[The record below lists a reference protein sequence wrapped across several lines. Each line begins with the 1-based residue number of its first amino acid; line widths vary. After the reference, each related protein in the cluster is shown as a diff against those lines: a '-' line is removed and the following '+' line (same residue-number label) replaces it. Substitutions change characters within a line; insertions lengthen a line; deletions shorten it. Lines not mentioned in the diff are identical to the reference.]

1 MHDFFVKS
9 HSAVLDPVISRVF
22 FLSYFRFVGDDDSD
36 NEITDHKTRKIT
48 SSDDLGDYVSEQMTW
63 TPSRADLCNFDATV
77 SSFLLLENLT
87 YTSLR
92 AWGCF

>member
-1 MHDFFVKS
+1 MITKSNSTHRKLIYVRFFRQITNCNSTFS
-9 HSAVLDPVISRVF
+9 HFTSF
-22 FLSYFRFVGDDDSD
+22 FFSPYFRFVGDDDDD

-77 SSFLLLENLT
+77 S
-87 YTSLR
+87 
-92 AWGCF
+92 

>member
-1 MHDFFVKS
+1 M
-9 HSAVLDPVISRVF
+9 L
-22 FLSYFRFVGDDDSD
+22 YFRFVGDDDDD

-77 SSFLLLENLT
+77 SSFLSLLSLKDKLDQVGFRLT
-87 YTSLR
+87 LCAAASSLI
-92 AWGCF
+92 GS

>member
-1 MHDFFVKS
+1 MQLQVQFFSSCYNLGK
-9 HSAVLDPVISRVF
+9 
-22 FLSYFRFVGDDDSD
+22 YVGDDDDD

-77 SSFLLLENLT
+77 SSFL
-87 YTSLR
+87 
-92 AWGCF
+92 F